1 MTLSHFLKRSLLG
14 LSLSLVF
21 GLSAHAN
28 NLKIGTILSTTGPA
42 AFLGEDMRA
51 GMELAID
58 EINAAGGIN
67 GAPVEWVFYDA
78 ESQTNKALVSTRRL
92 LAQDKV
98 DVIVGGGNM
107 SGIALA
113 MVPLTAQSKTP
124 FISTEGAR
132 AIVSPIEQRQWAFKS
147 TVDDQQVFERLKRY
161 FDKEGITKI
170 ALLHDT
176 SGFGQAAADTLRS
189 MQDELGLEVTY
200 EAFAPTDTDLIPQLT
215 RIRNSDAEAVLCWT
229 VTPAG
234 VIFNT
239 QATQLGLTDR
249 KLIHS
254 YGFVSQQ
261 YMELAGETASNVL
274 LVSVKFP
281 VGVDLPDEDPQ
292 KAVITDLTKKFEERY
307 NRAPNQYVAQTYD
320 AIMLAAQALEA
331 GNGDKAATRDALEN
345 IQNHHGV
352 GGTFNFSDQQ
362 HSGLS
367 SEDIVLIEWRDG
379 RFHLADY
386 Q

>member
-21 GLSAHAN
+21 GVSAHAN

-331 GNGDKAATRDALEN
+331 GNGDKAATRDALES
-345 IQNHHGV
+345 IQNYHGV

>member
-1 MTLSHFLKRSLLG
+1 MKFSYFLRRSLLG
-14 LSLSLVF
+14 LSF
-21 GLSAHAN
+21 GLFAAVGAQADS
-28 NLKIGTILSTTGPA
+28 LKIGTILSTTGPA
-42 AFLGEDMRA
+42 AFLGEDMKA

-58 EINAAGGIN
+58 EINANGGIN

-78 ESQTNKALVSTRRL
+78 ESQTNKALGATRRL

-98 DVIVGGGNM
+98 DILVGGGNM

-113 MVPLTAQSKTP
+113 MVPLSTQSKTP

-132 AIVSPIEQRQWAFKS
+132 AIVAPIDKREWVFKS

-161 FDKEGITKI
+161 FDKKGITKI

-176 SGFGQAAADTLRS
+176 SGFGQAAADTLRD

-200 EAFAPTDTDLIPQLT
+200 EAFAPTDTDLTSQLT

-229 VTPAG
+229 VTPTG

-249 KLIHS
+249 TLIHS

-261 YMELAGETASNVL
+261 YMELAGDAASNVL

-281 VGVDLPDEDPQ
+281 VGADLPDSDPQ
-292 KAVITDLTKKFEERY
+292 KAVIAELTEKFEERY
-307 NRAPNQYVAQTYD
+307 GRAPNQYVAQTYD
-320 AIMLAAQALEA
+320 AIMLAQQALSA
-331 GNGDKAATRDALEN
+331 GQNDNAKVRDALEN
-345 IQNHHGV
+345 IQNYHGV
-352 GGTFNFSDQQ
+352 GGTFNFSEEQ

-367 SEDIVLIEWRDG
+367 SDDIVLIQWQDG
-379 RFHLADY
+379 RFRLADY

>member
-14 LSLSLVF
+14 LSLSVVF
-21 GLSAHAN
+21 GLSAHADS
-28 NLKIGTILSTTGPA
+28 LKIGTILSTTGPA

-51 GMELAID
+51 GMELALD
-58 EINAAGGIN
+58 EINEAGGIN

-92 LAQDKV
+92 LAQDEV
-98 DVIVGGGNM
+98 DIIVGGGNM

-132 AIVSPIEQRQWAFKS
+132 AIVSPIEKRQWAFKS

-161 FDKEGITKI
+161 FDKQGITKV

-189 MQDELGLEVTY
+189 MQEELGLEVSY

-229 VTPAG
+229 VSPAG

-249 KLIHS
+249 TLIHS

-261 YMELAGETASNVL
+261 YMELAGDTASNVL

-281 VGVDLPDEDPQ
+281 VGADLPDSDPQ
-292 KAVITDLTKKFEERY
+292 KAVITELTERFEERY

-320 AIMLAAQALEA
+320 AIKLAAQALEA
-331 GNGDKAATRDALEN
+331 SNGDKAATRDALESV
-345 IQNHHGV
+345 QNYHGV

-367 SEDIVLIEWRDG
+367 SEDIVLIQWRDG